1 MTIRCNA
8 ALGALVL
15 AALMLAAPA
24 RAQTPREFLDQAVYR
39 HSFAPH
45 TFRVSPREFNFLV
58 DNLVG
63 VLAVASQPGFR
74 RRHPQLAGLNLDRLG
89 GTPRDFTL
97 GAYNQ
102 QARVRMRRLGDKE
115 ILYLADVRLNKLGL
129 SITGRTMAL
138 LTLSYGDPG
147 DPTLRAKLTVA
158 FQPSSAML
166 AVALKPLLGAFG
178 QEMNRMGQRVL
189 GLADEFIGVYQ
200 EERDGAFSRS
210 GLLSQAA
217 AINQQRL
224 ELARRVRGGVPAAK
238 DAPGGAALWALG
250 LGGAAL
256 LLGLGLAAGFFW
268 AEKSRARREARLLRR
283 MARAMG
289 ELEAM
294 DRQLARLLARRGLS
308 REQVQ
313 AALAEHQRLSRE
325 LAGRLERTAPSAQ
338 A

>member
-1 MTIRCNA
+1 MTIRFNA
-8 ALGALVL
+8 AWGGLVL
-15 AALMLAAPA
+15 AVLLLAAPA
-24 RAQTPREFLDQAVYR
+24 PAQTPQEFLDQAVYR
-39 HSFAPH
+39 HSFAEH
-45 TFRVSPREFNFLV
+45 TIRVSPRDFNFMV

-89 GTPRDFTL
+89 GTPRDFTV
-97 GAYNQ
+97 GAHNQ
-102 QARVRMRRLGDKE
+102 QARVRMRRLGDKQ
-115 ILYLADVRLNKLGL
+115 ILYLADVSLNKLGL

-138 LTLSYGDPG
+138 VTLSYDNPG
-147 DPTLRAKLTVA
+147 DPMLRAKLTVA
-158 FQPSSAML
+158 FQPSSAVL

-224 ELARRVRGGVPAAK
+224 ELARRVRGGGPAAK

-256 LLGLGLAAGFFW
+256 LLVLGLLAGFFW
-268 AEKSRARREARLLRR
+268 ADRSRARREARLLRH
-283 MARAMG
+283 ASRAQG

-294 DRQLARLLARRGLS
+294 DRQLSKLLARRGLS
-308 REQVQ
+308 REQAQ
-313 AALAEHQRLSRE
+313 AALAEHQRLSRV
-325 LAGRLERTAPSAQ
+325 LAARVKQADSLDSA
-338 A
+338 